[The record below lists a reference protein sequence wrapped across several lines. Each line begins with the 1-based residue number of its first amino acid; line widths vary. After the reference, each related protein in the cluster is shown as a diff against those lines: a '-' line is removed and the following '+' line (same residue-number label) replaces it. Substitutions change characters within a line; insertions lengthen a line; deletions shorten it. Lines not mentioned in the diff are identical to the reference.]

1 MKLGIPQI
9 ILIGLYMMS
18 LGIELA
24 RNGQDK
30 TGKYNVGTSNYKCCF
45 IKYYSNELRRQIW
58 LKH

>member
-9 ILIGLYMMS
+9 ILIGLYMIS

-30 TGKYNVGTSNYKCCF
+30 TGKYNVVTTFVALVLILGLLYWGGFFS
-45 IKYYSNELRRQIW
+45 
-58 LKH
+58 